1 MAMNVS
7 KSRIA
12 VAVVLLLALT
22 TPLQAATPKAGA
34 KCTKAGSTATSGGKK
49 FTCVKSGTKLVWN
62 KGVAIKTAA
71 PKPSATPT
79 PTPSA
84 NPSKSDT
91 SEDLNGKSCTTENQ
105 VIKNSSGEFWCLKSS
120 SGLRWARNNPDPN
133 ATPASAGTGN
143 EIPVGKWQ
151 ETQFAIVKALSQT
164 TPGVIQKL
172 NFVYS
177 PNVKRSEADKLQ
189 ASYQEPLTYLSNFY
203 VNPNPVTFIVMDETE
218 RDWWWSQVQ
227 SLNSNME
234 KNWWGG
240 SHCQPNPGSHCGYG
254 TPVNADG
261 SFHFG
266 QLLGSEFVWRVYD
279 YTIAYHESI
288 HVYQIGF
295 MGPRMTSLP
304 NWFAEGQ
311 ANYFGYAFSHK
322 YFSSDTQRKNTL
334 RDLKNKFPALTS
346 FNQSQWVEWLKKVDQ
361 DAEFT
366 FNNSLGYSV
375 GELILESL
383 YNEHDYRKIHE
394 WMLNIKNG
402 DNYKDA
408 FKKVFGQDY
417 GLWMDTVVA
426 PYLDSQI

>member
-1 MAMNVS
+1 MKHKGRLA
-7 KSRIA
+7 IA
-12 VAVVLLLALT
+12 IALLLSLA

-34 KCTKAGSTATSGGKK
+34 KCTKAGSTATASGKK

-62 KGVAIKTAA
+62 KGVTIKAAA
-71 PKPSATPT
+71 PKPTPSPT
-79 PTPSA
+79 PTAIGDPIGAIGST
-84 NPSKSDT
+84 N
-91 SEDLNGKSCTTENQ
+91 
-105 VIKNSSGEFWCLKSS
+105 NSSTS
-120 SGLRWARNNPDPN
+120 
-133 ATPASAGTGN
+133 TPQI
-143 EIPVGKWQ
+143 EVPVGKWQ
-151 ETQFAIVKALSQT
+151 EVQFAIVKALSQT
-164 TPGVIQKL
+164 KPDVIQRL

-177 PNVKRSEADKLQ
+177 PKVRRSEADKLQ
-189 ASYQEPLTYLSNFY
+189 ASYQEPLSFLSNFY

-234 KNWWGG
+234 KDWWGG
-240 SHCQPNPGSHCGYG
+240 NHCQPRPDSHCGYG
-254 TPVNADG
+254 TPANPDG

-266 QLLGSEFVWRVYD
+266 QLLGSEFVWKSYD
-279 YTIAYHESI
+279 CTIAYHESI

-295 MGPRMTSLP
+295 MGSRMTSLP

-322 YFSSDTQRKNTL
+322 FWNSDTQRKNTL
-334 RDLKNKFPALTS
+334 RDLKQRFQDLAF
-346 FNQSQWVEWLKKVDQ
+346 FNQTQWIDWLKKVDDDSQ
-361 DAEFT
+361 FT

-383 YNEHDYRKIHE
+383 YNEHDYRKVHE

-408 FKKVFGQDY
+408 FKKVFGQEY
-417 GLWMDTVVA
+417 GVWMETVVA